1 MAQQGRIVKV
11 AGPLIVAENMAD
23 VRMYDVVRVSKNRLV
38 GEVIELRGDKASI
51 QVYEETSGLG
61 PGEPVESTGA
71 PLSVELGPGLIE
83 SIFDGI
89 QRPLTVIAEKYGMH
103 ITRGVEVPSLNR
115 DKEWGFEALVKPGD
129 KVTGGTII
137 GQVQESAVVEHR
149 IMVPHGISGEI
160 VKCESKVARLTD
172 VVAVVRDEKGVE
184 HELTMLQ
191 KWPVRR
197 GRPYAEKLAP
207 KAPMVTGQRV
217 IDTFFPIASGGVA
230 AVPGPFGSGK
240 TVVQHQLAKWADAD
254 IIVYVGCG
262 ERGNEMTDV
271 LREFPEL
278 HDPRTG
284 ESLMKRTVLIAN
296 TSDMP
301 VAAREASIY
310 TGITIAEYF
319 RSIIALIVGFIGLRY
334 GSDSPES
341 YGLGTAE
348 ELFGEAI
355 SEEDK
360 ETEENAMTKWQIFVE
375 YVLKNKVIWLLCFSN
390 IFLYVVRIGIDQWST
405 VYAFQELK
413 LSKEVA
419 IQGFTLFEVG
429 ALVGTLLWGWLS
441 DLANGRRAL
450 VACIA
455 LALIIA
461 TLGVYQ
467 HASNQ
472 YVYLASLF
480 ALGFLVFGP
489 QLLIGVAAVGFV
501 PKKAIGAA
509 DGIKGTF
516 AYLIGDSF
524 AKLGLGMIADG
535 TPVFGLTGW
544 AGTFAA
550 LDAAAVGCICL
561 MAIVA
566 IFEERKIRREK
577 KNRILQTA

>member
-1 MAQQGRIVKV
+1 MLAFLNQVRKPTLDL
-11 AGPLIVAENMAD
+11 PLD
-23 VRMYDVVRVSKNRLV
+23 VRRKMWFKPFMQSYLVVFIGYLTMYLIRKNFNIAQNDMISTYGLSMTQL
-38 GEVIELRGDKASI
+38 GMI
-51 QVYEETSGLG
+51 GLG
-61 PGEPVESTGA
+61 FSITYGVGKTLVSYYADGKNTKQFLPFMLILSAICMLGGSCSYSTITKWTPRRKRGSYLGMWNISHNLGGA
-71 PLSVELGPGLIE
+71 GAAGVALFGANYL
-83 SIFDGI
+83 FDGH
-89 QRPLTVIAEKYGMH
+89 VIGMF
-103 ITRGVEVPSLNR
+103 I
-115 DKEWGFEALVKPGD
+115 
-129 KVTGGTII
+129 
-137 GQVQESAVVEHR
+137 
-149 IMVPHGISGEI
+149 
-160 VKCESKVARLTD
+160 
-172 VVAVVRDEKGVE
+172 
-184 HELTMLQ
+184 
-191 KWPVRR
+191 
-197 GRPYAEKLAP
+197 
-207 KAPMVTGQRV
+207 
-217 IDTFFPIASGGVA
+217 FP
-230 AVPGPFGSGK
+230 
-240 TVVQHQLAKWADAD
+240 
-254 IIVYVGCG
+254 
-262 ERGNEMTDV
+262 
-271 LREFPEL
+271 
-278 HDPRTG
+278 
-284 ESLMKRTVLIAN
+284 
-296 TSDMP
+296 
-301 VAAREASIY
+301 
-310 TGITIAEYF
+310 
-319 RSIIALIVGFIGLRY
+319 SIIALIVGFIGLRF

-341 YGLGTAE
+341 YGLGKAE
-348 ELFGEAI
+348 ELFGEEI

-360 ETEENAMTKWQIFVE
+360 ETEENEMTKWQIFVE

-450 VACIA
+450 VACVA

-535 TPVFGLTGW
+535 TPIFGLTGW

-550 LDAAAVGCICL
+550 LDAAAIGCIVL
-561 MAIVA
+561 MAMVA
-566 IFEERKIRREK
+566 VLEERKIRRE
-577 KNRILQTA
+577 NRAQKQKLKTA